1 MGAAYCILKNA
12 YIAHCLVQYC
22 NIAISMHT
30 ASCILHIAQRGAA
43 QRPVTDSIICRLTPQ
58 ARNTLLSPG
67 IVIVMII
74 FFIIMIIF
82 VITNISNEVFHNSGI
97 VMLNIKLRIQL

>member
-1 MGAAYCILKNA
+1 MGTAYRILKNA
-12 YIAHCLVQYC
+12 YRTFHRAILQYQC
-22 NIAISMHT
+22 TLHFAF
-30 ASCILHIAQRGAA
+30 CILHIAQRGAA

-67 IVIVMII
+67 IVINMII

-82 VITNISNEVFHNSGI
+82 VITNTV
-97 VMLNIKLRIQL
+97 